1 MEAYHMKI
9 EKISIFLAALLL
21 LATASGTVAAANS
34 INSTNAT
41 YNTTNDI
48 TTKEQA
54 LNRINYL
61 ENQIGELQFQIGTI
75 NKNINQNNDVIKHLN
90 ARLLLACYK
99 NDVGQ
104 FKLIECKINNIKSDI
119 NSLEMQRT
127 TLLDTRNSFSSEME
141 DLKIKWGIIDPA

>member
-1 MEAYHMKI
+1 MKI

-21 LATASGTVAAANS
+21 LATASGTVAAANY
-34 INSTNAT
+34 NNGTNAT
-41 YNTTNDI
+41 YNITNDI

-75 NKNINQNNDVIKHLN
+75 NKNINQANDVIKHLN

-99 NDVGQ
+99 NDIGQ
-104 FKLIECKINNIKSDI
+104 VKLIECKINNIKSDI
-119 NSLEMQRT
+119 NSLEMQKSA
-127 TLLDTRNSFSSEME
+127 LLDTRNSFSSEME

>member
-1 MEAYHMKI
+1 MKI

-34 INSTNAT
+34 NNSTNTT
-41 YNTTNDI
+41 YNITNNI

-54 LNRINYL
+54 LSRVNYL

-75 NKNINQNNDVIKHLN
+75 NKNINQKNDQIKNLN
-90 ARLLLACYK
+90 SRLLLACYK
-99 NDVGQ
+99 NDLGQ
-104 FKLIECKINNIKSDI
+104 YKLIECKINNLKSDI
-119 NSLEMQRT
+119 NALEVQKT
-127 TLLDTRNSFSSEME
+127 TLLNTRNSFSWEME